1 MRMPKRI
8 SDETLLEYC
17 RRRQRDLVNDLDKY
31 EIQSLCVEDEQCKLE
46 MQLNYD
52 ITKARLNELNN
63 IIAICEKRKRY

>member
-17 RRRQRDLVNDLDKY
+17 RRRQRDLVNDLDRY
-31 EIQSLCVEDEQCKLE
+31 EIQSLSVEENCKLE
-46 MQLNYD
+46 AQLNYD

>member
-17 RRRQRDLVNDLDKY
+17 RRRQRDLVNDLDKD
-31 EIQSLCVEDEQCKLE
+31 EIQSLCVEENCKLE
-46 MQLNYD
+46 AQLNYD

>member
-1 MRMPKRI
+1 MPKRI

-17 RRRQRDLVNDLDKY
+17 RRRQRELVNDLDRY
-31 EIQSLCVEDEQCKLE
+31 EIQSLTVEDSCKLE
-46 MQLNYD
+46 AQLNYD

>member
-8 SDETLLEYC
+8 SDDTLLEYC
-17 RRRQRDLVNDLDKY
+17 RRRQRDLVNDLDRY
-31 EIQSLCVEDEQCKLE
+31 EIQSLSVEENCKLE
-46 MQLNYD
+46 AQLNYD